1 MGKKKKLTQT
11 QSPAVDALDW
21 AKTYLPPEE
30 MDALQQ
36 SLLVEMPTSV
46 RINCLKSDPVEMIT
60 HLCARYGWKAEGVP
74 FSVSGYRIRGGEKA
88 ASSTLEH
95 RMGYYYIQEAAS
107 MLPAE
112 LFDLQGKAKPLILDM
127 AASPGGKTIHLIDR
141 TGDKGLVIAND
152 ASRSRIPALRIVL
165 ENWGAIKQGVT
176 CQQGEWFGYAMPE
189 TFDAV
194 LLDAPCSMQGLRSSA
209 SHASRPISENEI
221 AALAERQENL
231 LVSALQSVKVGGEVV
246 YSTCT
251 LSPQENEG
259 VLSAVLERYPGSI
272 SVVDIKDKLP
282 RIAGGISEA
291 AGKKLADGVERA
303 ARLWPHIFDTAG
315 FFCAKLVKTGRIPSP
330 ETGLPEGRQDLRE
343 MFMRDA
349 EGMKIGEQIAEQ
361 YGFDLPG
368 VMREQEIGVAIV
380 GGKHFLAAKELMR
393 LEEKLA
399 LVSFGMPLG
408 KALPESWQPS
418 HALVSRFGDQFTRN
432 VFVLDKTYLARWE
445 RGEDVRGISDTSIQA
460 GTVVAMRDASGR
472 NLGRGKILKD
482 RIKNQ
487 LPTRLF

>member
-1 MGKKKKLTQT
+1 
-11 QSPAVDALDW
+11 
-21 AKTYLPPEE
+21 
-30 MDALQQ
+30 
-36 SLLVEMPTSV
+36 
-46 RINCLKSDPVEMIT
+46 
-60 HLCARYGWKAEGVP
+60 
-74 FSVSGYRIRGGEKA
+74 
-88 ASSTLEH
+88 
-95 RMGYYYIQEAAS
+95 
-107 MLPAE
+107 
-112 LFDLQGKAKPLILDM
+112 
-127 AASPGGKTIHLIDR
+127 
-141 TGDKGLVIAND
+141 
-152 ASRSRIPALRIVL
+152 
-165 ENWGAIKQGVT
+165 
-176 CQQGEWFGYAMPE
+176 
-189 TFDAV
+189 
-194 LLDAPCSMQGLRSSA
+194 
-209 SHASRPISENEI
+209 
-221 AALAERQENL
+221 
-231 LVSALQSVKVGGEVV
+231 V

-282 RIAGGISEA
+282 RMAGGISEA

-315 FFCAKLVKTGRIPSP
+315 FFCAKLVKTGRISSP
-330 ETGLPEGRQDLRE
+330 ETGMTEGRQDLRE

-380 GGKHFLAAKELMR
+380 GGKYFLATKELLR

-432 VFVLDKTYLARWE
+432 VFVLDITYLARWE